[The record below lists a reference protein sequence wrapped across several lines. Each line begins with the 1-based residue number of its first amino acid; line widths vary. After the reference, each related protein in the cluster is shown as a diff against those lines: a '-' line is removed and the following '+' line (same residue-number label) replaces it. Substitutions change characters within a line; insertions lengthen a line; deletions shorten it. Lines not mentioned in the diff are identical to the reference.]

1 LESIL
6 IMIII
11 GIVSVLFRKSK
22 TKQGQPKNKPF
33 SRTAFEEIRTQVKKQ
48 LSYVE
53 DKKAGRIKPER
64 NTYVIPKNQ
73 DILENKY
80 LQYKQE
86 SEVNLKGITIA
97 EEKFDKIKGNTDK
110 EDEGLFT
117 RNPDEKA
124 IINGIIWSE
133 ILGEPRSK
141 KPYRPRNG

>member
-1 LESIL
+1 
-6 IMIII
+6 MIII

-33 SRTAFEEIRTQVKKQ
+33 SRTTFEEIRTQVKKQ

-53 DKKAGRIKPER
+53 DKKAGTIKSER